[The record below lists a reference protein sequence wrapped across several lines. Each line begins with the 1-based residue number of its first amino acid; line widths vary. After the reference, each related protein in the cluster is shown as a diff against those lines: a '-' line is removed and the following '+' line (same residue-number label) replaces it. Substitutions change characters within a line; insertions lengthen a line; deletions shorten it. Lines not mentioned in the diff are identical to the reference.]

1 MSRKHS
7 QYRDEP
13 LGELPDLSPKDTPEP
28 EEEQPVQDFAQVPE
42 PLPSFEDETY
52 APEESPPEPEPES
65 EVPEEA
71 SPLEASPLEA
81 SPAPEQARE
90 PRAPASAHGV
100 RGSVPSRS
108 RWLVSLPHQPEL
120 VVEAPS
126 REEAIR
132 EYNAQTGVVQSD
144 FPHAIGPVEE

>member
-1 MSRKHS
+1 MRWNRH
-7 QYRDEP
+7 RDEP

-28 EEEQPVQDFAQVPE
+28 E

-52 APEESPPEPEPES
+52 APAEEPPPEPEPVLE
-65 EVPEEA
+65 PEAPE
-71 SPLEASPLEA
+71 EASPLEA
-81 SPAPEQARE
+81 SPAPEQAPE
-90 PRAPASAHGV
+90 PRAVNEESAHKFAAHGV

-144 FPHAIGPVEE
+144 FPHAIGPVGE